1 MRISPRFS
9 TLLTLITVLVAVAI
23 LSIRST
29 GASLAPEPRATT
41 SSTQP
46 RPDTPGSVMDVNLF
60 RNIAHRVN
68 PVVVAIMTRSRVD
81 AAPPQGEDL
90 FRWFFGAPSES
101 TSRVQRG
108 LGSGFLISEQ
118 GDILTNNHVVAGAD
132 VIDVALFGDDSTT
145 HRARLI
151 GRDPLSDSALI
162 RLEHAPRGLP
172 VATLGDSDAIEPG
185 DWVMAI
191 GNPFQL
197 GHTVTVGVVSY
208 LGRPFEVQEGRWQ
221 KMIQTDAS
229 INPGNSGG
237 PLLNV
242 RGDVVGINAAILGAE
257 SGGNIGIG
265 FAVPINSVKKLLPQ
279 LRAGTVVHGRIGIQV
294 RNGPVTEDDAKALG
308 LAKHEGAIVTM
319 VEHDSP
325 ADRAGIRAGDVI
337 VGFNGT
343 AVRDGDDLVPRV
355 ASTAPGSDVAIAVV
369 HDGRERTLHVKVEE
383 LTLDDEHQTRGHVS
397 DTRQFGLELGGI
409 TPSVARQL
417 QLPAR
422 MEGAVVYR
430 VEPDSDADR
439 AGLKQGDVVLSIN
452 RHAVHNVSEAAEQ
465 LRRVEAGQ
473 PAFLLVWRDGNELF
487 VQGRRES

>member
-9 TLLTLITVLVAVAI
+9 TLLTLLTVLVAVAVV
-23 LSIRST
+23 SVRGK
-29 GASLAPEPRATT
+29 GATVPTAPKAAT

-46 RPDTPGSVMDVNLF
+46 RPDLPGAAMDVNLF

-68 PVVVAIMTRSRVD
+68 PVVVAIMTRSQ
-81 AAPPQGEDL
+81 A
-90 FRWFFGAPSES
+90 ES
-101 TSRVQRG
+101 GSRIQRG

-132 VIDVALFGDDSTT
+132 VIEVALFGDDRTT

-242 RGDVVGINAAILGAE
+242 RGEVVGINAAILGAE

-265 FAVPINSVKKLLPQ
+265 FAVPINSVRELLPQ
-279 LRAGTVVHGRIGIQV
+279 LRTGTVVHGRIGIQV
-294 RNGPVTEDDAKALG
+294 RSGVVTDDEAKALG
-308 LAKHEGAIVTM
+308 LSKHEGAIVTM

-325 ADRAGIRAGDVI
+325 ADRAGIHAGDVI
-337 VGFNGT
+337 SGFNGT
-343 AVRDGDDLVPRV
+343 PVRDGDDLVPRV
-355 ASTAPGSDVAIAVV
+355 ASTPPGSDIVLTVV
-369 HDGRERTLHVKVEE
+369 RDGRERTVHVKVEQ
-383 LTLDDEHQTRGHVS
+383 LALDDEREARGHAS
-397 DTRQFGLELGGI
+397 ETREFGLELGGI
-409 TPSVARQL
+409 TPLVARQL

-422 MEGAVVYR
+422 MEGAVVYG

-439 AGLKQGDVVLSIN
+439 AGLKEGDVVLSVN
-452 RHAVHNVSEAAEQ
+452 RQAVHNAAEAAEQ
-465 LRRVEAGQ
+465 LRRIRADQ
-473 PAFLLVWRDGNELF
+473 PAFLLVWRDGNEVF